1 MKEKIEQNG
10 YINLAHSLYTDAF
23 FQIEISL
30 AKMVFIILIIWVFA
44 WTPYVIQSMW
54 IMFFDGSNLTPEMGI
69 APSLCCK
76 LSAAFN
82 AFLYGIR
89 YVSIKKK

>member
-1 MKEKIEQNG
+1 MKEKIEEMVIH
-10 YINLAHSLYTDAF
+10 INLAHSFHAF

>member
-1 MKEKIEQNG
+1 MHTLFIVM
-10 YINLAHSLYTDAF
+10 LF

-54 IMFFDGSNLTPEMGI
+54 IMCFDGSNLTPEMGI

-82 AFLYGIR
+82 AFLYGSTASVLMI
-89 YVSIKKK
+89 YLNMHLMFYS